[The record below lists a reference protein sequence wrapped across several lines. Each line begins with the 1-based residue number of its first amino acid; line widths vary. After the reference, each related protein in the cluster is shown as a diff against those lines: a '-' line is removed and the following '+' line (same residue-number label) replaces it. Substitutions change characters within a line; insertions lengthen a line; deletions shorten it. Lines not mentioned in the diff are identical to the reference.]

1 MSSSLKNIRML
12 VMHDLLSDEF
22 RSFLLPLEFFYAKKK
37 IEQLDIFPINSEHL
51 PELERN
57 LLAHDVDMTSTLS
70 KYHNSDLYV
79 EVLDSEINE
88 NYILRMVVL
97 KTSNE
102 HVPVEFGAIGID
114 LDKLPSKMAIEISD
128 KIKPLGKLLEEHK
141 IDYISNPRGYFK
153 LKSDNLMSE
162 ILKCPLSEYLYGRC
176 NKITDNKGYTIA
188 DIVEVLP
195 CI

>member
-1 MSSSLKNIRML
+1 
-12 VMHDLLSDEF
+12 
-22 RSFLLPLEFFYAKKK
+22 
-37 IEQLDIFPINSEHL
+37 
-51 PELERN
+51 
-57 LLAHDVDMTSTLS
+57 
-70 KYHNSDLYV
+70 
-79 EVLDSEINE
+79 
-88 NYILRMVVL
+88 
-97 KTSNE
+97 
-102 HVPVEFGAIGID
+102 
-114 LDKLPSKMAIEISD
+114 MAIEIND

-195 CI
+195 CS